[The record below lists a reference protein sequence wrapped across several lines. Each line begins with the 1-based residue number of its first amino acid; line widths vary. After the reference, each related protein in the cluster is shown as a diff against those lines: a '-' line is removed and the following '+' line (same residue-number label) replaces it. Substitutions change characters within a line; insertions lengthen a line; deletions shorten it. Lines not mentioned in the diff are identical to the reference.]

1 VNPEVTTGFLW
12 LLICLLPFLFV
23 QRWMHQELQMLFL
36 IITRRPA
43 VSLGLFSIL
52 FFPGV
57 FLHEISH
64 YLMAKVLWVRTRRI
78 SLLPEASPDG
88 KLRMGYVEVA
98 KVDVLRNALIG
109 AAPLVTGG
117 VVITY
122 LSSNQLDLLPLI
134 NLVDVGVWMEIYHF
148 LVELPK
154 KTDFWLWF
162 YVAFTVSSTMMPS
175 PSDRRSWISLFLVVL
190 GVVALAIAAGAGAW
204 MTNNLL
210 PWFTQGL
217 NALALVFGFSLVI
230 HLVLL
235 LPVGLLRI
243 LLGRLTGVRAIA

>member
-1 VNPEVTTGFLW
+1 VNPDLTTGFLR
-12 LLICLLPFLFV
+12 LFICLLPFIFV

-43 VSLGLFSIL
+43 FSLGLFSIL

-64 YLMAKVLWVRTRRI
+64 YLMAKILWVRTRRI

-98 KVDVLRNALIG
+98 KVDILRNAIIG

-117 VVITY
+117 VIVAY
-122 LSSNQLDLLPLI
+122 LSSNQLELLPLI
-134 NLVDVGVWMEIYHF
+134 NLVDGGDWMKTYQY
-148 LVELPK
+148 LVELPMV
-154 KTDFWLWF
+154 TDFWLWF
-162 YVAFTVSSTMMPS
+162 YVAFTVSSTMLPS
-175 PSDRRSWISLFLVVL
+175 PSDRRSWVSLFLVVIGL
-190 GVVALAIAAGAGAW
+190 VGLAIAAGAGAW
-204 MTNNLL
+204 MTRNLM
-210 PWFTQGL
+210 PWFIQVL
-217 NALALVFGFSLVI
+217 NSLAFIFAFSLVI
-230 HLVLL
+230 HLVIL

-243 LLGRLTGVRAIA
+243 LLSRLAGVRAI

>member
-1 VNPEVTTGFLW
+1 
-12 LLICLLPFLFV
+12 
-23 QRWMHQELQMLFL
+23 MLFL

-43 VSLGLFSIL
+43 FSLGLFSIL

-78 SLLPEASPDG
+78 SLIPEASPDG

-98 KVDVLRNALIG
+98 KVDIVRNALIG

-117 VVITY
+117 ALIAF

-134 NLVDVGVWMEIYHF
+134 DLVNGGDWMNTYHF
-148 LVELPK
+148 LIALPK
-154 KTDFWLWF
+154 RTDFWLWF
-162 YVAFTVSSTMMPS
+162 YVAFTVSSTMLPS
-175 PSDRRSWISLFLVVL
+175 LSDRRSWVSVFLVVL
-190 GVVALAIAAGAGAW
+190 GLVVLAIAVGAGAW
-204 MTNNLL
+204 MTKNLM
-210 PWFTQGL
+210 PWFIQVL
-217 NALALVFGFSLVI
+217 NTLALVFGFSLMI
-230 HLVLL
+230 HLVFL

-243 LLGRLTGVRAIA
+243 LLSRLSGVRAM